1 MQVTETQTDG
11 LKHEYKVVVAASDIA
26 EKMEHRLQEIGK
38 QVRLPGF
45 RPGKVP
51 VSVLR
56 QRFGSSVMGEVLERA
71 VNDSSNQAISERGLR
86 PALQPKIEIVSFDE
100 GKDLEY
106 TLAIEVLPDI
116 AVMDLGKI
124 ELERLIVQVPDEEVE
139 AVLKRMGESHK
150 KTQALAKKRKARSG
164 DVLVM
169 DFRGS
174 VDGEELPGMAG
185 EGHHLEL
192 GSNRFVSGFE
202 DQLVGVD
209 IGEERQVTVTFPE
222 AYGNEKLAGKEA
234 VFEVKVHDILETV
247 PMEINDDLAVAFG
260 EADLDALKQ
269 KVRQQVE
276 LDYGQL
282 ARARLKRALL
292 DQLADGHDFPVPA
305 GMLETEFEAI
315 WKQLEEDRQQ
325 GRIDP
330 EDEGKGDEELKAEY
344 RTIAERRVRLGLLL
358 SEVGRQNGIDVT
370 QEEANR
376 AIMREAQGH
385 PGHEREILDF
395 YQNNPEAVS
404 RLQAPIFEDKVV
416 DFIVALAKVTERE
429 LKPADL
435 QAELSGPEATAKPG
449 TAKRKASTK
458 QSAKKKTAS
467 KGKSEAKTAAKGS

>member
-11 LKHEYKVVVAASDIA
+11 LKHEYKVVIAASDIA
-26 EKMEHRLQEIGK
+26 EKMEHRLQEIGQ

-51 VSVLR
+51 VSVLK

-71 VNDSSNQAISERGLR
+71 VNDSSNQAITERGLR
-86 PALQPKIEIVSFDE
+86 PAIQPKIEIVSFDE

-106 TLAIEVLPDI
+106 TMAIEVLPDI
-116 AVMDLGKI
+116 AVMDLSKI
-124 ELERLIVQVPDEEVE
+124 ELERLTVQVPEEEVQS
-139 AVLKRMGESHK
+139 VLARMGESQK
-150 KTQALAKKRKARSG
+150 KTQALSNKRKARSG

-169 DFRGS
+169 DFRGT

-202 DQLVGVD
+202 DQLVGAD

-222 AYGNEKLAGKEA
+222 GYGNEKLAGKEA
-234 VFEVKVHDILETV
+234 VFEVKVQDILEAV

-260 EADLDALKQ
+260 EKDLDSLKQ
-269 KVRQQVE
+269 KVRQQID

-305 GMLETEFEAI
+305 GILETEFDAI

-325 GRIDP
+325 GRTDP
-330 EDEGKGDEELKAEY
+330 EDEGKSEEDLKAEY
-344 RTIAERRVRLGLLL
+344 RMIAERRVRLGLLL

-376 AIMREAQGH
+376 AILREAQSH
-385 PGHEREILDF
+385 PGHEREVLDF
-395 YQNNPEAVS
+395 YQKNPEAVS

-416 DFIVALAKVTERE
+416 DFIVALAQVTERE
-429 LKPADL
+429 VKPADL
-435 QAELSGPEATAKPG
+435 QAELEEPASAAKPG
-449 TAKRKASTK
+449 A
-458 QSAKKKTAS
+458 AKKMAGSKSAPRKKTTATG
-467 KGKSEAKTAAKGS
+467 KGEAKSS

>member
-1 MQVTETQTDG
+1 MQITETQTDG
-11 LKHEYKVVVAASDIA
+11 LKHEYKVIIAASDIA
-26 EKMEHRLQEIGK
+26 EKMEHRLQEIGQ

-51 VSVLR
+51 VSILK

-71 VNDSSNQAISERGLR
+71 VSDSSNQAITERGLR
-86 PALQPKIEIVSFDE
+86 PAVQPKIEIVSFDE

-106 TLAIEVLPDI
+106 TMAVEVLPDI
-116 AVMDLGKI
+116 AVMDLSKI
-124 ELERLIVQVPDEEVE
+124 ELERLTVQVPEEEVQS
-139 AVLKRMGESHK
+139 VLARMGESQK
-150 KTQALAKKRKARSG
+150 KTQALSKKRKARSG

-169 DFRGS
+169 DFRGT

-202 DQLVGVD
+202 DQLVGAD
-209 IGEERQVTVTFPE
+209 IGEERKVTVTFPE
-222 AYGNEKLAGKEA
+222 GYGNEKLAGKEA
-234 VFEVKVHDILETV
+234 VFEVKVSDILEAV

-260 EADLDALKQ
+260 EKDLDALKQ
-269 KVRQQVE
+269 KVRQQIE

-292 DQLADGHDFPVPA
+292 DQLAEGHDFPVPA
-305 GMLETEFEAI
+305 GILETEFDAI
-315 WKQLEEDRQQ
+315 WKQLEEDRQR

-330 EDEGKGDEELKAEY
+330 EDEDKSEEDLKAEY
-344 RTIAERRVRLGLLL
+344 RMIAERRVRLGLLL
-358 SEVGRQNGIDVT
+358 SEVGRQNDIDVT

-376 AIMREAQGH
+376 AIVREAQSH

-395 YQNNPEAVS
+395 YQKNPEAVS

-416 DFIVALAKVTERE
+416 DFIVALAQVTERE
-429 LKPADL
+429 VKPADL
-435 QAELSGPEATAKPG
+435 QAELEEPASAAKPG
-449 TAKRKASTK
+449 A
-458 QSAKKKTAS
+458 AKKKAGSKAAS
-467 KGKSEAKTAAKGS
+467 GKKTVAKGKGEAEGS

>member
-26 EKMEHRLQEIGK
+26 EKVEHRLQELGK

-51 VSVLR
+51 VSVLK
-56 QRFGSSVMGEVLERA
+56 QRFGSSVRGEVLERA
-71 VNDSSNQAISERGLR
+71 VNDSSTQAITERGLR

-106 TLAIEVLPDI
+106 TMAIEVLPEI
-116 AVMDLGKI
+116 TVMDLGEI
-124 ELERLIVQVPDEEVE
+124 ELERLTVQVPDDEVE
-139 AVLKRMGESHK
+139 AVLTRMAESNK
-150 KTQALAKKRKARSG
+150 KTQALSKKRKARSG
-164 DVLVM
+164 DVLVI

-202 DQLVGVD
+202 EQLVGMDV
-209 IGEERQVTVTFPE
+209 GEERQITVTFPE

-234 VFEVKVHDILETV
+234 LFEVKVHDILEAV
-247 PMEINDDLAVAFG
+247 AMEINDDLAVAFG
-260 EADLDALKQ
+260 ESDLAALKD
-269 KVRQQVE
+269 KVRQQIE

-292 DQLADGHDFPVPA
+292 DQLADAHDFPVPS

-315 WKQLEEDRQQ
+315 WNQLDQDRQQ
-325 GRIDP
+325 GRVDP
-330 EDEGKGDEELKAEY
+330 EDEGKSEEDLKAEY

-358 SEVGRQNGIDVT
+358 SEVGRQNSIDVT

-376 AIMREAQGH
+376 AIVREAQSH

-395 YQNNPEAVS
+395 YQKNPEAIS

-429 LKPADL
+429 IKPAEL
-435 QAELSGPEATAKPG
+435 QAELSEPETSAKPG
-449 TAKRKASTK
+449 TAKKSSSAK
-458 QSAKKKTAS
+458 PAAKKKTAA
-467 KGKSEAKTAAKGS
+467 KGKGGSKTATEGS

>member
-11 LKHEYKVVVAASDIA
+11 LKHEYKVVIAASDIA
-26 EKMEHRLQEIGK
+26 EKMEHRLQEIGQ

-51 VSVLR
+51 VSVLK

-71 VNDSSNQAISERGLR
+71 VNDSSNQAINERGLR

-106 TLAIEVLPDI
+106 TMAIEVLPEI
-116 AVMDLGKI
+116 TVMDLAKI
-124 ELERLIVQVPDEEVE
+124 ELERLTVEVPDEEVE
-139 AVLKRMGESHK
+139 SVLKRLAENHK

-202 DQLVGVD
+202 DQLVGID
-209 IGEERQVTVTFPE
+209 AGEERQVTVSFPE
-222 AYGNEKLAGKEA
+222 TYGNEKLAGKQA
-234 VFEVKVHDILETV
+234 IFEVKVHDILEAV
-247 PMEINDDLAVAFG
+247 PMEINDDLAVAMG
-260 EADLDALKQ
+260 EADLDALKG
-269 KVRQQVE
+269 KVRQQIE

-292 DQLADGHDFPVPA
+292 DQLAEGHDFPVPA
-305 GMLETEFEAI
+305 GMLETEFNAI

-330 EDEGKGDEELKAEY
+330 EDVDKDEEDLKAEY
-344 RTIAERRVRLGLLL
+344 RMIAERRVRLGLLL
-358 SEVGRQNGIDVT
+358 SEVGRQNGIDVS
-370 QEEANR
+370 QEEVNR
-376 AIMREAQGH
+376 AIMQEAHSH
-385 PGHEREILDF
+385 PGHEREVMEF
-395 YQNNPEAVS
+395 YQKNPEATS

-429 LKPADL
+429 VTPADFQAEISEPEPAAKQSAAKKKAGGKPA
-435 QAELSGPEATAKPG
+435 
-449 TAKRKASTK
+449 
-458 QSAKKKTAS
+458 AKKKTAS
-467 KGKSEAKTAAKGS
+467 KGKGEAKKAAEGS